1 MTKKLSLLHS
11 NSRNKYVNSR
21 KYHNAGHMRCMTIF
35 LTNFDVSRS
44 KIRSILTDLDITKS
58 RGPNKFPPVLFQKT
72 AVEMSTTLN
81 KLFKNVKR
89 LRTLPR
95 CWKDATIVPVY
106 KKGDKQLVKNYRRL
120 PVTWLNTIWLN
131 FFVESFGLKILS
143 QVTTKL
149 SQLHS
154 NSRNKYVNS
163 RKYHNVGHMRCMH
176 ARPHRRKD
184 QLPLRSLRD
193 LRSR

>member
-1 MTKKLSLLHS
+1 MF
-11 NSRNKYVNSR
+11 R
-21 KYHNAGHMRCMTIF
+21 
-35 LTNFDVSRS
+35 
-44 KIRSILTDLDITKS
+44 
-58 RGPNKFPPVLFQKT
+58 
-72 AVEMSTTLN
+72 
-81 KLFKNVKR
+81 KR
-89 LRTLPR
+89 LSESENIKMWGI
-95 CWKDATIVPVY
+95 C
-106 KKGDKQLVKNYRRL
+106 GGL

-131 FFVESFGLKILS
+131 FFVGSFGLKILS

-163 RKYHNVGHMRCMH
+163 RKYQNAGHMRCMH
-176 ARPHRRKD
+176 GRPHRRKD